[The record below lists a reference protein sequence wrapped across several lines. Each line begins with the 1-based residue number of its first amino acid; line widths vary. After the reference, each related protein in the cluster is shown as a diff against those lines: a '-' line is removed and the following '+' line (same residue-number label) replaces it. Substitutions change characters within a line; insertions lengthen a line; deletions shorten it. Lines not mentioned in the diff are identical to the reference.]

1 MLYTYEATDK
11 EGAVEE
17 GEFEASSKKAVVEHL
32 RGKGL
37 IPTKIEKIFARGPSR
52 GRGLAFVMFER
63 ITPLDRILLVRNLAA
78 TVKAGLSIS
87 EALDILIADATKNTM
102 RNILTQAK
110 SNLQAGQPLSKTFE
124 SFKKI
129 FSVVFVGMIKA
140 GEASG
145 KLGESLEELSHHLT
159 REYNLTRK
167 VRSALAY
174 PLLLLS
180 ASFGIIVL
188 LMVFVL
194 PRLAKTFEQ
203 SGVEL
208 PFFTKVLF
216 VIGGFIGA
224 HPILDVLFLAG
235 IIWFL
240 AYFRTTP
247 LGRRTFLKIF
257 LMIPIARVLVK
268 KIALVRFT
276 RTLGSL
282 ISSGTP
288 IVDSLRLS
296 AESVGNED
304 YKKAILESAEKIKT
318 GVPLSKI
325 LEGHPKL
332 FPRFLTSLTVVGE
345 RTGTLEHILK
355 TFSNFYDEEVDN
367 TLKDLSTFI
376 EPLLLLVMGLI
387 IGTIA
392 FSIVLPIYQIIG
404 QFS

>member
-1 MLYTYEATDK
+1 MLYAYEATDK
-11 EGAVEE
+11 EGAVTQ
-17 GEFEASSKKAVVEHL
+17 GDFEASSKKAVVEHL
-32 RGKGL
+32 RGRGL
-37 IPTKIEKIFARGPSR
+37 IPTKIEEKVARGSSR
-52 GRGLAFVMFER
+52 GRGLSFVLFER

-87 EALDILIADATKNTM
+87 EALDILIADETKNAL

-110 SNLQAGQPLSKTFE
+110 TNLQRGQPLSKTFE
-124 SFKKI
+124 SFKK
-129 FSVVFVGMIKA
+129 FFPKVFVGMIKA

-145 KLGESLEELSHHLT
+145 KLGETLEELSHHLT
-159 REYNLTRK
+159 REYNLTRR

-174 PLLLLS
+174 PVLLLS
-180 ASFGIIVL
+180 ASLGIIVL

-194 PRLAKTFEQ
+194 PRLAKTFTQ
-203 SGVEL
+203 TGVEL

-216 VIGGFIGA
+216 VIGGFIA
-224 HPILDVLFLAG
+224 ANPIVDFLVIAG
-235 IIWFL
+235 VVWFFI
-240 AYFRTTP
+240 YFRKTP
-247 LGRRTFLKIF
+247 LGRRVFLKIF
-257 LMIPIARVLVK
+257 LMIPIARELVK

-296 AESVGNED
+296 AESVGNES
-304 YKKAILESAEKIKT
+304 YKKVILESAEKIKT
-318 GVPLSKI
+318 GIPLSKI
-325 LEGHPKL
+325 LGSHPEL

-367 TLKDLSTFI
+367 TLKDLTTFI

-387 IGTIA
+387 IGAIA
-392 FSIVLPIYQIIG
+392 FSIVLPIYQLVG
-404 QFS
+404 EFT